1 MIICAIGLI
10 VALVWFTFDIKI
22 YKEQGNY
29 FLFYTNIKGWFI
41 TIRAILFLDLRPS
54 EAICVK
60 FLLTDPPSIFVSP
73 SERS

>member
-29 FLFYTNIKGWFI
+29 FLFYTNIKGDRKQLMI
-41 TIRAILFLDLRPS
+41 YGSNR
-54 EAICVK
+54 
-60 FLLTDPPSIFVSP
+60 
-73 SERS
+73 